1 VLILAATPIGNLSDA
16 SPRLVEHLVGS
27 KFIAAEDTRTLFKLA
42 QALGVKIN
50 AKLFSLHDH
59 NERERL
65 EQLVEVARDN
75 DLLVVSDA
83 GMPTVSDPGFN
94 LVRACAE
101 AGVAVTIVP
110 GPSAVLSALAV
121 SGLPTDRF
129 TFEGFMPRRDGE
141 RRTLFEEL
149 LRERRTMI
157 FFESP
162 HRLLESLQA
171 AAEVFGAERKASVSR
186 ELTKKFEHTER
197 GTLAEL
203 AEWAKSDPKGEF
215 VVVIAGAA
223 GVIRDIHTLVED
235 VLTLVD
241 SGERLKDAVNQIA
254 ELSKVSKSELY
265 QLSLDAR
272 RDKQ

>member
-1 VLILAATPIGNLSDA
+1 MLILAATPIGNLSDA

-27 KFIAAEDTRTLFKLA
+27 RFIAAEDTRTLFKLA
-42 QALGVKIN
+42 QALGVKVN

-101 AGVAVTIVP
+101 AGVDVTIVP

-129 TFEGFMPRRDGE
+129 TFEGFMPRKDGE

-162 HRLLESLQA
+162 HRLFDSLQV
-171 AAEVFGAERKASVSR
+171 AAEVFGSDRKASVSR

-215 VVVIAGAA
+215 VVVIAGA
-223 GVIRDIHTLVED
+223 GELIRDIHTLVED
-235 VLTLVD
+235 VLALVAG
-241 SGERLKDAVNQIA
+241 GERLKDAVNQIA
-254 ELSKVSKSELY
+254 ELSKVAKGELY

-272 RDKQ
+272 KDKQ